1 MSLVLKVTIAPDVNA
16 PTLTKIIED
25 IYKTHLAVETVK
37 IIDENT
43 LTCLHCHKQF
53 PHPTNAEVDR
63 YGQWIGLFC
72 SQSCHAKGV
81 KVP

>member
-1 MSLVLKVTIAPDVNA
+1 MSPILKVTIAPGVNA
-16 PTLTKIIED
+16 PTMAKIVED
-25 IYKTHLAVETVK
+25 IYKTHLAIETVK
-37 IIDENT
+37 IEGDT

-63 YGQWIGLFC
+63 HGSWIGLFC
-72 SQSCHAKGV
+72 SKACHAKGV